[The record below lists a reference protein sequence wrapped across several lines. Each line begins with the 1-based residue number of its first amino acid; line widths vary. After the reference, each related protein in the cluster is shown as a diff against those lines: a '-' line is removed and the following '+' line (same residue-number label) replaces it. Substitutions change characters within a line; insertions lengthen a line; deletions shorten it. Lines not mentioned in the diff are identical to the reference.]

1 MSLKIGP
8 SGDFP
13 GGLALGTSPSNS
25 EGAASVS
32 GQGARIPHA
41 CGQKPRG
48 NTLANSIKA
57 LKNRPHQKKKSA
69 KIKKKN
75 REPFFPSFSLSPYSH
90 PQHTQVQTGRGDVW
104 AILKDNHSTEYKT
117 QLRNSGFS
125 VLNEKHQLGNNV
137 PQSL

>member
-25 EGAASVS
+25 EGAALVS

-57 LKNRPHQKKKSA
+57 LKNRPHQKKKNLQ
-69 KIKKKN
+69 KLKKKTG
-75 REPFFPSFSLSPYSH
+75 SLSSLPFLSPPTPIPNTH
-90 PQHTQVQTGRGDVW
+90 R
-104 AILKDNHSTEYKT
+104 YK
-117 QLRNSGFS
+117 
-125 VLNEKHQLGNNV
+125 LGGGMFG
-137 PQSL
+137 LY

>member
-69 KIKKKN
+69 KIKKKKQGAFL
-75 REPFFPSFSLSPYSH
+75 PFLFSLPLLPSPT
-90 PQHTQVQTGRGDVW
+90 HTGTNWEGGC
-104 AILKDNHSTEYKT
+104 
-117 QLRNSGFS
+117 
-125 VLNEKHQLGNNV
+125 LGYIKR
-137 PQSL
+137 